1 MALLTPLGFDDARL
15 LARSYGVELATLEP
29 LTLGSVN
36 SNFRA
41 TARDGRVLF
50 ARLYE
55 EQDAAGAGAEIALAA
70 SLARA
75 GIPVTEALPLAGALP
90 LHAGKPFVVFPWI
103 EGEIL
108 CLARVTA
115 DACRKLGGALARVHL
130 ASATLPR
137 LGPGRFRP
145 VDMRKRLADV
155 EQRAERPSLLG
166 HVHQVQFLY
175 EHWEN
180 QRVSTL
186 PSGIVHGDL
195 FRDNVLWKNGELA
208 ALLDFESAFHGPF
221 AYDLMVTIAAWC
233 YKDAFELPLARALY
247 EGYTSVRPLTDAE
260 RRALPVE
267 GALGCLRFA
276 TSRITDFELRTPEGE
291 RPARDFRRFLARL
304 DAIVAGE
311 LASILS

>member
-1 MALLTPLGFDDARL
+1 
-15 LARSYGVELATLEP
+15 
-29 LTLGSVN
+29 
-36 SNFRA
+36 
-41 TARDGRVLF
+41 
-50 ARLYE
+50 
-55 EQDAAGAGAEIALAA
+55 
-70 SLARA
+70 
-75 GIPVTEALPLAGALP
+75 
-90 LHAGKPFVVFPWI
+90 VFPWI
-103 EGEIL
+103 DGEIL

-155 EQRAERPSLLG
+155 EQRGAPPSLLE

-175 EHWEN
+175 EHWET

-186 PSGIVHGDL
+186 PAGVVHGDL
-195 FRDNVLWKNGELA
+195 FRDNVLWKDGELA

-233 YKDAFELPLARALY
+233 YKDAFDLTLARALF

-276 TSRITDFELRTPEGE
+276 TSRITDFELRTPEGA

-304 DAIVAGE
+304 DAIVGGE
-311 LASILS
+311 LASILG